1 MRGLR
6 RMGCREGEEVV
17 VEDMIVFV
25 FWQVDQALRQGFF
38 CFSFFMPSRAM
49 PGNARDGKKKRI

>member
-1 MRGLR
+1 
-6 RMGCREGEEVV
+6 MGCREGEEVV